1 VEQLDNP
8 VRPYAWGSRTVIA
21 ELLGE
26 PVPSPHP
33 QAEMWL
39 GAHPA
44 DPSTLVQPDGAR
56 RSLLEAMAAEP
67 DQLLG
72 PIRAR
77 RWNNTLPFLLK
88 VLAAE
93 EPLSLQAHPSL
104 EQARTGFAR
113 EEAGGIA
120 RDAADRN
127 YRDANH
133 KPELICALTE
143 FHALVGF
150 REPADTVRLLR
161 ALDVPELA
169 AHTQLLAGEPNAD
182 GLRALFTTWI
192 TLPQGSLDTLVPA
205 LQAGCIRLAGAEG
218 EFRAEARTALELSE
232 RYPGDAGVLAAL
244 LLNRVTLEP
253 GEALFLPAGNLHAYL
268 SGAGVE
274 LMANSDNVL
283 RGGLTPKHVD
293 VPELLRVLDFT
304 AAPPQVDRGRPDGGW
319 ISYDTPAAEFLLRR
333 WEATPPPGTRIDE
346 PADHVAV
353 PDGGPRILL
362 CTAGAACV
370 RSAEGELK
378 IGRGTS
384 VWLAAAD
391 TGVSVHGAADGTQ
404 LFLAGDALEV

>member
-1 VEQLDNP
+1 VEQLDNA

-21 ELLGE
+21 ELLGQ

-33 QAEMWL
+33 QAELWL

-44 DPSTLVQPDGAR
+44 DPSMLVQPDGSR
-56 RSLLEAMAAEP
+56 LSLLDAMTTDP
-67 DQLLG
+67 DTSLG
-72 PIRAR
+72 PVRAR
-77 RWNNTLPFLLK
+77 RWDGTLPYLLK
-88 VLAAE
+88 VLAAD

-104 EQARTGFAR
+104 EQARDGFAR
-113 EEAGGIA
+113 EEAAGIP

-150 REPADTVRLLR
+150 REPADSVRLLR

-169 AHTQLLAGEPNAD
+169 GHAELLAGEPNAD

-192 TLPQGSLDTLVPA
+192 TLPQAVLDTLVPA
-205 LQAGCIRLAGAEG
+205 LQAGAVRLAGAAG
-218 EFRAEARTALELSE
+218 EFQAVARTVLELSE

-244 LLNRVTLEP
+244 LLNRVTLAP

-293 VPELLRVLDFT
+293 VPELLRVLDFG
-304 AAPPQVDRGRPDGGW
+304 AAPPPVLRGLRDGGW
-319 ISYDTPAAEFLLRR
+319 IRYDTPVDEFLLRR
-333 WEATPPPGTRIDE
+333 WDATPPAGSAPDE
-346 PADHVAV
+346 PTDHVAV

-362 CTAGAACV
+362 CTAGSACARAAD
-370 RSAEGELK
+370 GELK
-378 IGRGTS
+378 ISHGMS
-384 VWLAAAD
+384 LWLAAAD
-391 TGVSVHGAADGTQ
+391 TGVTVLDAAEGTQ
-404 LFLAGDALEV
+404 LFLAGDALDI